1 MDSVDLDVLRKSVQW
16 MDEGR
21 GVTLVTIVRTW
32 GSAPRPIG
40 AMSAIRDDGIVAGSV
55 SGGCVEDDLL
65 DKVRSGELTAGGPK
79 QVIYGVTQEQAG
91 RFGLPCGGTLELVV
105 EPLTEK
111 SKINQILTS
120 VERHQLITRR
130 LSLATGIAEIEVND
144 GVDTL
149 AFDGKTLVTTHGPR
163 WRLLIIGATQLSAYL
178 AQFAQALDY
187 RVTICDPRDEYALD
201 WKVSGTTLT
210 RNMPDDTVL
219 EMVPDAHMAV
229 VAVTHDPK
237 LDDLALMEALKS
249 QAFYIGALGSRK
261 NNESRRKR
269 LLQFDVSPDEVARL
283 HGPVGLR
290 LGGKTPP
297 EICIAILAEMTA
309 VRYGVPLDAVADKSQ
324 PSNPAPVDPDPY
336 ACRVAA

>member
-16 MDEGR
+16 SREGHR
-21 GVTLVTIVRTW
+21 VALVTVARTW

-40 AMSAIRDDGIVAGSV
+40 AMSAIRGDGIVAGSV

-65 DKVRSGELTAGGPK
+65 DRVRSGELTAGGPK
-79 QVIYGVTQEQAG
+79 LVTYGVTQEQAG
-91 RFGLPCGGTLELVV
+91 RYGLPCGGTLELVV
-105 EPLTEK
+105 EPLSEK
-111 SKINQILTS
+111 SKINQLLEA
-120 VERHQLITRR
+120 VEQHQLVTRR
-130 LSLATGIAEIEVND
+130 VAMTTGEATIEKSD

-149 AFDGKTLVTTHGPR
+149 QFDGETLVATHGPR
-163 WRLLIIGATQLSAYL
+163 WRLLIIGATQLSGYL

-201 WKVSGTTLT
+201 WNHPGTTLT

-219 EMVPDAHMAV
+219 EMRPDAHMAV

-237 LDDLALMEALKS
+237 LDDMALMEALKS
-249 QAFYIGALGSRK
+249 PAFYVGALGSRK
-261 NNESRRKR
+261 NNDARRRR
-269 LLQFDVSPDEVARL
+269 LLQFDVTPAQIARL
-283 HGPVGLR
+283 SGPVGFR

-309 VRYGVPLDAVADKSQ
+309 IRYGVPLHAVADKSQ
-324 PSNPAPVDPDPY
+324 PSNPAPLDPY